1 MDREHGEGIMGGRLR
16 DETRTVAKYEIFLLK
31 TDTKTVGLMSYLTT
45 WMLWFQMIRSRVNDK
60 SDRM

>member
-1 MDREHGEGIMGGRLR
+1 MGDLR

-31 TDTKTVGLMSYLTT
+31 TDTKTVGLMCYLTT